1 MRDGAVITR
10 VGDNIMLL
18 AFDSYNK
25 LESQMDIF
33 RELAGEKVLLVRTAG
48 NNMED
53 IRNSQERINETFGNM
68 I

>member
-33 RELAGEKVLLVRTAG
+33 RGLAGEKVLLVRTAG
-48 NNMED
+48 YNMED

>member
-33 RELAGEKVLLVRTAG
+33 RELVGEKVLLVRTAG
-48 NNMED
+48 YNMED

>member
-1 MRDGAVITR
+1 
-10 VGDNIMLL
+10 MLL

-48 NNMED
+48 YNMED

>member
-25 LESQMDIF
+25 LENQMDIF

-48 NNMED
+48 YNMED

>member
-25 LESQMDIF
+25 LEGQMDIF
-33 RELAGEKVLLVRTAG
+33 RELAGEKVQLVRTAG
-48 NNMED
+48 YNMED

>member
-1 MRDGAVITR
+1 MRNDAVIKR
-10 VGDNIMLL
+10 IVYNIMLL

-48 NNMED
+48 YNMED